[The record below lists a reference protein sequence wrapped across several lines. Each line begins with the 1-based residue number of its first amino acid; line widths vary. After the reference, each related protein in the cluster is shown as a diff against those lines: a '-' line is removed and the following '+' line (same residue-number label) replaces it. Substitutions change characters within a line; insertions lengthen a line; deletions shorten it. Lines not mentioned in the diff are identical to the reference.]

1 MKSRYL
7 EITYLRGKPIAAYL
21 YLPRRA
27 GAKVRRTAVEE
38 MGLKVDFDEDGT
50 VMGIEITA
58 PAVATL
64 PIINDLLRR
73 LGQPDLPAEEW
84 APARAA

>member
-1 MKSRYL
+1 M
-7 EITYLRGKPIAAYL
+7 E
-21 YLPRRA
+21 
-27 GAKVRRTAVEE
+27 RTTSEE
-38 MGLKVDFDEDGT
+38 MGLKVDYDDRGA

-58 PAVATL
+58 PSVATL
-64 PIINDLLRR
+64 PVINGLLRR

>member
-21 YLPRRA
+21 YLPRRP
-27 GAKVRRTAVEE
+27 GAKVERTAVAE
-38 MGLKVDFDEDGT
+38 MGLKVDYDQQGV

-58 PAVATL
+58 PSVSPL
-64 PIINDLLRR
+64 SVINDLLGR
-73 LGQPDLPAEEW
+73 LGQPPLPAEEW

>member
-27 GAKVRRTAVEE
+27 GAKVERTTTEE
-38 MGLKVDFDEDGT
+38 MGLKVDYDDRGA

-58 PAVATL
+58 PSVATL
-64 PIINDLLRR
+64 PVINDLLRR

>member
-21 YLPRRA
+21 YLPRRP
-27 GAKVRRTAVEE
+27 GAKVERTVAEA
-38 MGLKVDFDEDGT
+38 MGLKVDYDEKGV

-58 PAVATL
+58 PAVSPLTV
-64 PIINDLLRR
+64 INDLLSR
-73 LGQPDLPAEEW
+73 LGQPPLPAEEW